1 MSAVILGKST
11 EFLLGTSAGSKVSFT
26 GELQGTDAISL
37 QEAHSVRPIPGGRG
51 VAGSQQSGFETNTMT
66 LSCDS
71 NDTHDAVLRGQN
83 IRRLY
88 FTLHPEGTGT
98 GLPQYTGEAVATIS
112 LAASLQPDQCR
123 WQVQL
128 AIDGDPTFSNQ
139 A

>member
-1 MSAVILGKST
+1 MSAIILGKT
-11 EFLLGTSAGSKVSFT
+11 TTFLLGSSVGGQVEFT

-71 NDTHDAVLRGQN
+71 NSVHDPVLRGQN
-83 IRRLY
+83 TRRLY
-88 FTLHPEGTGT
+88 FTLQPEGTGS

-128 AIDGDPTFSNQ
+128 AVDGDAVLSDQ
-139 A
+139 

>member
-1 MSAVILGKST
+1 MSAIILGKTS
-11 EFLLGTSAGSKVSFT
+11 ELLLGVSVANKVLFT
-26 GELQGTDAISL
+26 GELSGTDAISL

-71 NDTHDAVLRGQN
+71 NSVHDPILRGQN
-83 IRRLY
+83 TRRLY
-88 FTLHPEGTGT
+88 FTFRPEGDGT
-98 GLPQYTGEAVATIS
+98 NLPQYIGEAVATIS

-128 AIDGDPTFSNQ
+128 AVDGDAVLSNQ
-139 A
+139 